1 VSEIRPKLKAVEH
14 GAKETVASDD
24 RAPVPEPEP
33 EPETG
38 TTSRATWL
46 LGGLLLL
53 AFLALVIQ
61 TSRVG
66 ALSREVSRLSSDLAG
81 ARTALLAYEGRLATV
96 REVVGD
102 LSRRVGQLDEL
113 VRRDPLAPAEPEDLE
128 PAPAP
133 EAPAAP
139 DAPEAPDAP

>member
-1 VSEIRPKLKAVEH
+1 VGSETGEAAGE
-14 GAKETVASDD
+14 G
-24 RAPVPEPEP
+24 RAPRPEPEAP
-33 EPETG
+33 STRR
-38 TTSRATWL
+38 TTWWL
-46 LGGLLLL
+46 SALLVL

-66 ALSREVSRLSSDLAG
+66 ALSSEVSRLSSDLAG

-113 VRRDPLAPAEPEDLE
+113 VRRDPLAQPEPEDLE
-128 PAPAP
+128 AP
-133 EAPAAP
+133 EAPP
-139 DAPEAPDAP
+139 APEPAPAVP

>member
-1 VSEIRPKLKAVEH
+1 MSEIRPKLKAVGGE
-14 GAKETVASDD
+14 ASDAAGD
-24 RAPVPEPEP
+24 SRALRREPEAP
-33 EPETG
+33 NARRT
-38 TTSRATWL
+38 TWL
-46 LGGLLLL
+46 LAALLLL

-66 ALSREVSRLSSDLAG
+66 GLSREVSRLSSDLAG

-113 VRRDPLAPAEPEDLE
+113 VRRDPLAPPEPEDLE
-128 PAPAP
+128 TPPEPPAPAP
-133 EAPAAP
+133 PAAP
-139 DAPEAPDAP
+139 

>member
-1 VSEIRPKLKAVEH
+1 VSEIRPKLKAVGD
-14 GAKETVASDD
+14 GAKETAAGDG
-24 RAPVPEPEP
+24 RAPAAEPEAR
-33 EPETG
+33 G
-38 TTSRATWL
+38 ASRATWL
-46 LGGLLLL
+46 LAGLLLL

>member
-1 VSEIRPKLKAVEH
+1 VSEIRPKLKAVGGE
-14 GAKETVASDD
+14 ASDAAGEG
-24 RAPVPEPEP
+24 RVLRPEPEVQ
-33 EPETG
+33 G
-38 TTSRATWL
+38 SRRTTWL
-46 LGGLLLL
+46 LVALLLL

-66 ALSREVSRLSSDLAG
+66 ALSGEVSRLSSDLAG

-113 VRRDPLAPAEPEDLE
+113 VRRDPLAPPEPEDLE
-128 PAPAP
+128 QTPAP
-133 EAPAAP
+133 EAA
-139 DAPEAPDAP
+139 DAPTVP

>member
-1 VSEIRPKLKAVEH
+1 VSEIRPKLKAVD
-14 GAKETVASDD
+14 GAKEAPDD
-24 RAPVPEPEP
+24 GRAAAAEPEA
-33 EPETG
+33 G
-38 TTSRATWL
+38 TTSRTTWL
-46 LGGLLLL
+46 LAGLLLL

-66 ALSREVSRLSSDLAG
+66 ALSGEVSRLSSDLAG

-113 VRRDPLAPAEPEDLE
+113 VRRDPLAPPEPEDLE
-128 PAPAP
+128 PAPEPAP
-133 EAPAAP
+133 APAPTPAAP
-139 DAPEAPDAP
+139 

>member
-1 VSEIRPKLKAVEH
+1 VSEIRPRLKAVGEGGKDTAPGDARP
-14 GAKETVASDD
+14 GAP
-24 RAPVPEPEP
+24 APEAPP
-33 EPETG
+33 
-38 TTSRATWL
+38 TSRATWL
-46 LGGLLLL
+46 LAGLLLL

-66 ALSREVSRLSSDLAG
+66 ALSGEVARLSADLAG

-113 VRRDPLAPAEPEDLE
+113 VRRDPLAPPEPEDLPPPEAAPE
-128 PAPAP
+128 PATP
-133 EAPAAP
+133 
-139 DAPEAPDAP
+139 

>member
-1 VSEIRPKLKAVEH
+1 MSEIRPKLKAVGD
-14 GAKETVASDD
+14 GAKEAAAGED
-24 RAPVPEPEP
+24 RAAALEPEA
-33 EPETG
+33 G
-38 TTSRATWL
+38 SASRATWL
-46 LGGLLLL
+46 LAGLLLL

-66 ALSREVSRLSSDLAG
+66 ALSREVSQLSSDLAG

-113 VRRDPLAPAEPEDLE
+113 VRRDPLAPPEPEDLE
-128 PAPAP
+128 PAPQEA
-133 EAPAAP
+133 APAAP
-139 DAPEAPDAP
+139 PTPAP

>member
-1 VSEIRPKLKAVEH
+1 VSEIRPKLKAVGD
-14 GAKETVASDD
+14 GAKEAASGDG
-24 RAPVPEPEP
+24 RAPAAEPEAK
-33 EPETG
+33 G
-38 TTSRATWL
+38 ANRATWL
-46 LGGLLLL
+46 LAGLLLL

-66 ALSREVSRLSSDLAG
+66 ALSREVSQLSSDLAG

-113 VRRDPLAPAEPEDLE
+113 VHRDPLAPPEPEDLE
-128 PAPAP
+128 AAPALEAPAPAP
-133 EAPAAP
+133 EAPAETP
-139 DAPEAPDAP
+139 

>member
-1 VSEIRPKLKAVEH
+1 VSEIRPKLKAVGSETN
-14 GAKETVASDD
+14 GAAGDAS
-24 RAPVPEPEP
+24 AELPQAEEP
-33 EPETG
+33 G
-38 TTSRATWL
+38 TRRSTWL
-46 LGGLLLL
+46 LAGLLLL

-66 ALSREVSRLSSDLAG
+66 GLSREVSRLSSDLAG

-113 VRRDPLAPAEPEDLE
+113 VRRDPLVPPEPEDLE
-128 PAPAP
+128 APAP
-133 EAPAAP
+133 PAAP
-139 DAPEAPDAP
+139 